1 MKITWNL
8 LNTSICL
15 CLTFCSIQLKAQEI
29 SVTDTTEKLVPES
42 YYPQE
47 EQLVN
52 TVLTR
57 YHYNKY
63 SLNDSLS
70 SIILDRYLKSL
81 DFNKLYFLQSDI
93 SKFNSYRSNIDDFII
108 EGDLNAAYEIYNK
121 FRDRVKERINYVHE
135 ILKTDFDYAID
146 EYYEFNRDSSD
157 WAKSPDELNEIW
169 RKRIKN
175 DALNLKLAGKLW
187 DSISVTLTKRYDNIQ
202 KAIDQTKSDDVFQIY
217 LNAYTESVDPHSNY
231 LLPITSDNFKIDMSR
246 ALEGIGA
253 QLRSEDDYTKVVEII
268 TGGPAYKSNLLHR
281 DDRIISVAQ
290 GDSGEMVDVV
300 GWRINDVVQLIRG
313 PKGSIVRLMILQAS
327 DGVNAIPKEIRLVR
341 DKVKLEDQ
349 SAKQQ
354 ILEFYNNDAP
364 YRIGVISIPAFYADY
379 EAARKGDKDFKS
391 TTHDVRK
398 LLRELQN
405 SKVDGI
411 LIDLRNNGGGSLDEA
426 IELTGLFIKDGPV
439 VQVKQTTG
447 AIDIAKDPD
456 PDIAYSGPLAVLVNR
471 FSASASEIFSAAIQD
486 YGRGV
491 ILGENTF
498 GKGTVQNLIDL
509 NRLTRLN
516 EKLGQV
522 KITIAKFYRVSGG
535 STQNLGV
542 VPDVKLPSPIDVNEF
557 GESTEPNALPW
568 DQIKEADFVPFN
580 NVKKI
585 VPLLQSKHDERIKSD
600 LSFQSFVNEIKESK
614 ENRKRN
620 LVSLN
625 LETRKKEKEEQDAIN
640 EELKN
645 ELQASSNVKL
655 IEKGEIP
662 QKEKTSDDVLLNES
676 AYILSDLAYL
686 TTG

>member
-1 MKITWNL
+1 
-8 LNTSICL
+8 
-15 CLTFCSIQLKAQEI
+15 
-29 SVTDTTEKLVPES
+29 
-42 YYPQE
+42 
-47 EQLVN
+47 
-52 TVLTR
+52 
-57 YHYNKY
+57 
-63 SLNDSLS
+63 
-70 SIILDRYLKSL
+70 
-81 DFNKLYFLQSDI
+81 
-93 SKFNSYRSNIDDFII
+93 
-108 EGDLNAAYEIYNK
+108 
-121 FRDRVKERINYVHE
+121 
-135 ILKTDFDYAID
+135 
-146 EYYEFNRDSSD
+146 
-157 WAKSPDELNEIW
+157 
-169 RKRIKN
+169 
-175 DALNLKLAGKLW
+175 
-187 DSISVTLTKRYDNIQ
+187 
-202 KAIDQTKSDDVFQIY
+202 
-217 LNAYTESVDPHSNY
+217 
-231 LLPITSDNFKIDMSR
+231 MSR

-290 GDSGEMVDVV
+290 GDSGEMVDVI

-313 PKGSIVRLMILQAS
+313 PKGSVVRLMILQAS

-354 ILEFYNNDAP
+354 ILEFYNNDIP

-456 PDIAYSGPLAVLVNR
+456 PDIAYSGPMAVLVNR

-486 YGRGV
+486 YGRGI

-542 VPDVKLPSPIDVNEF
+542 VPDIKLPSPIDVTEF

-568 DQIKEADFVPFN
+568 DQIKEAEFIPFN
-580 NVKKI
+580 NVKNL
-585 VPLLQSKHDERIKSD
+585 VPLLQSKHDERIKTD

-620 LVSLN
+620 LISLN
-625 LETRKKEKEEQDAIN
+625 LETRKKEKEEQDAKN

-655 IEKGEIP
+655 IEKGEMP
-662 QKEKTSDDVLLNES
+662 QKEKTSEDVLLNES
-676 AYILSDLAYL
+676 AYILADLAYL